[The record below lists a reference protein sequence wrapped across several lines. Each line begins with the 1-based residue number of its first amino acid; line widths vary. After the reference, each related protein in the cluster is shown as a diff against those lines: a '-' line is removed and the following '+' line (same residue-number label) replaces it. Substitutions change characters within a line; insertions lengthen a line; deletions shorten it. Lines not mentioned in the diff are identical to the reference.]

1 MTVEW
6 SHWLAQS
13 WRNCKNNCQNP
24 NQDCKNKKLE
34 RIGAQKDPGKLEPIE
49 WVATEVDESRAPKR
63 IGLVAFRREG

>member
-34 RIGAQKDPGKLEPIE
+34 RIGAQKDPGKLELRWLPEKKKSEI
-49 WVATEVDESRAPKR
+49 WL
-63 IGLVAFRREG
+63 GLR